1 MDNTTNTGCTG
12 HQYRQQIN
20 LTVPMI
26 SNPNVIHLWEIESSG
41 ICHNIYIHIYI
52 YTLRTGM
59 ITMTWI
65 GNNNINVADAPDGK
79 KTKLQEKVHFL
90 NS

>member
-41 ICHNIYIHIYI
+41 ICHNLYIYI
-52 YTLRTGM
+52 YSKNRYDYHELD
-59 ITMTWI
+59 W
-65 GNNNINVADAPDGK
+65 K
-79 KTKLQEKVHFL
+79 Q
-90 NS
+90 